1 MILKR
6 IFAIFALAVLMLT
19 SACSITKEV
28 EAKAV
33 PIAFTEMNNYYVKN
47 GVNTNKPLRKIIN
60 TESEFRAI
68 FGEAAYMGSNGSP
81 TPINFNR
88 QFVLAVVNPV
98 TNRQTQMFPL
108 SVLQNGKAIIFN
120 YQVEKGAKMDYYI
133 SPYVAVVLD
142 RPTTDAT
149 FEIYW
154 NEK

>member
-1 MILKR
+1 
-6 IFAIFALAVLMLT
+6 
-19 SACSITKEV
+19 
-28 EAKAV
+28 
-33 PIAFTEMNNYYVKN
+33 MNNYYVKN

-142 RPTTDAT
+142 RPYTDAT

>member
-6 IFAIFALAVLMLT
+6 IFAIFAVAVLMLT

-28 EAKAV
+28 EANAV

-120 YQVEKGAKMDYYI
+120 
-133 SPYVAVVLD
+133 
-142 RPTTDAT
+142 
-149 FEIYW
+149 
-154 NEK
+154 